1 QVGGILVLKDLEKP
15 QEWSTYFLKIDNVK
29 FKRKVVPG
37 DTLIFK
43 LEFLAPV
50 RRGVCHMRGQMFIG
64 SSLAMEAEMMA
75 QLVHN
80 KIEENNESNTEE

>member
-1 QVGGILVLKDLEKP
+1 M
-15 QEWSTYFLKIDNVK
+15 K

-50 RRGVCHMRGQMFIG
+50 RRGVCPMRGQMFIG